1 MNIHQLRYFVE
12 IIKHGSISK
21 ASVALYVS
29 QPSISNSIKK
39 LEEEVGATLIMR
51 NNKGIM
57 LTKEGED
64 IYKYAVIV
72 LEQVDKI
79 KRVSESDET
88 SSLRVVSTNYSPV
101 MEAFVKL
108 CKEYESKSK
117 VVFNIK
123 NDDLMGVIKSVYN
136 LESDIGVLLI
146 NKQSLEL
153 CESIIK
159 TNNIEFFKLYDVS
172 VNVNISKTN
181 PLVSKEPF
189 PFEELKDYM
198 YVRYDDNNNTI
209 SYIPELSSLN
219 IINPN
224 KIISVTDREL
234 KCNVV
239 SQTNAFSI
247 GCTLHPRFLKNFN
260 IVAIPIPGNFST
272 LGYVKLKNSI
282 LSDEAKDFIK
292 ILRDILK

>member
-21 ASVALYVS
+21 ASLALYVS

-39 LEEEVGATLIMR
+39 LEEEVGATLILR

-64 IYKYAVIV
+64 IYKYANIV

-79 KRVSESDET
+79 KRVSETDET
-88 SSLRVVSTNYSPV
+88 SSLRIVSTNYSPV

-108 CKEYESKSK
+108 CREYESKTK
-117 VVFNIK
+117 VNFNIK
-123 NDDLMGVIKSVYN
+123 NDDLMGVIKGVYN
-136 LESDIGVLLI
+136 MECNLGVLLI

-153 CESIIK
+153 CESILK
-159 TNNIEFFKLYDVS
+159 TNNIEFYKLYDVS
-172 VNVNISKTN
+172 VNVNISKTH
-181 PLVSKEPF
+181 PLVNKDPF

-198 YVRYDDNNNTI
+198 YVRYDDNNTI

-234 KCNVV
+234 KCNIV

-247 GCTLHPRFLKNFN
+247 GCTLHPRFLNSFN
-260 IVAIPIPGNFST
+260 IAAIPIPGNFST

-282 LSDEAKDFIK
+282 ISDEAKAFIK
-292 ILRDILK
+292 ILREILK

>member
-21 ASVALYVS
+21 ASQALYVS
-29 QPSISNSIKK
+29 QPSVSNSIKR
-39 LEEEVGATLIMR
+39 LEEEVGATLILR

-64 IYKYAVIV
+64 IYQYAKIV

-79 KRVSESDET
+79 KKISETNDSYSFRIVT
-88 SSLRVVSTNYSPV
+88 TNYSPV

-108 CKEYESKSK
+108 CSEYESKTK
-117 VVFNIK
+117 LDFNIK
-123 NDDLMGVIKSVYN
+123 NDDLMGVIESVYN
-136 LESDIGVLLI
+136 LECDLGILLI
-146 NKQSLEL
+146 NDQSLEL
-153 CESIIK
+153 CESILK
-159 TNNIEFFKLYDVS
+159 TYNIEFFKLYNVP
-172 VNVNISKTN
+172 VNINISDTH
-181 PLVSKEPF
+181 PLVSKDPF

-198 YVRYDDNNNTI
+198 YVRYADEKSNTI
-209 SYIPELSSLN
+209 SYMPELSTLN
-219 IINPN
+219 IISPN
-224 KIISVTDREL
+224 KVISVTDREL

-239 SQTNAFSI
+239 SQTDAFSI

-260 IVAIPIPGNFST
+260 IVAIPIPGSFST

-282 LSDEAKDFIK
+282 LSDEAKSFIK
-292 ILRDILK
+292 ILKK

>member
-79 KRVSESDET
+79 KRVSETDET

-108 CKEYESKSK
+108 CNEYESKSK
-117 VVFNIK
+117 VAFNMK

-172 VNVNISKTN
+172 VNVNISSTH
-181 PLVSKEPF
+181 PLVSRDPF

-224 KIISVTDREL
+224 RVISVTDREL

-282 LSDEAKDFIK
+282 LSEEAKDFIK

>member
-79 KRVSESDET
+79 KRVSEADET

-117 VVFNIK
+117 VAFNIK

-172 VNVNISKTN
+172 VNVNLSSTH
-181 PLVSKEPF
+181 PLVGKEPF

-282 LSDEAKDFIK
+282 LSEEAKDFIK

>member
-21 ASVALYVS
+21 ASQSLYVS
-29 QPSISNSIKK
+29 QPSVSNSIKR
-39 LEEEVGATLIMR
+39 LEEEVGATLILR

-64 IYKYAVIV
+64 IYQYAKIV

-79 KRVSESDET
+79 KKVSEINDSY
-88 SSLRVVSTNYSPV
+88 SFRVVTTNYSPV

-108 CKEYESKSK
+108 CSEYESKTK
-117 VVFNIK
+117 LDFNIK
-123 NDDLMGVIKSVYN
+123 NDDLMGVIESVYN
-136 LESDIGVLLI
+136 LECDLGILLI
-146 NKQSLEL
+146 NDQSLEL
-153 CESIIK
+153 CESILK
-159 TNNIEFFKLYDVS
+159 TYNIEFFKLYNVP
-172 VNVNISKTN
+172 VNINISDAH
-181 PLVSKEPF
+181 PLVSKDPF

-198 YVRYDDNNNTI
+198 YVRYADEKSNTI
-209 SYIPELSSLN
+209 SYMPELSTLN
-219 IINPN
+219 IINTN
-224 KIISVTDREL
+224 KVISVTDREL

-260 IVAIPIPGNFST
+260 IVAIPIPGSFST

-282 LSDEAKDFIK
+282 LSDEAKSFIK
-292 ILRDILK
+292 ILKK

>member
-12 IIKHGSISK
+12 IIRQGSISK

-39 LEEEVGATLIMR
+39 LEEEVGATLILR

-64 IYKYAVIV
+64 IYKYANIV

-79 KRVSESDET
+79 KRVSETDET
-88 SSLRVVSTNYSPV
+88 SSLRIVSTNYSPV

-108 CKEYESKSK
+108 CMEYESKTK
-117 VVFNIK
+117 VNFNIK

-136 LESDIGVLLI
+136 MECDIGVLLI

-153 CESIIK
+153 CESILK
-159 TNNIEFFKLYDVS
+159 TNNIEFYKLYDVS
-172 VNVNISKTN
+172 VNINISKSH
-181 PLVSKEPF
+181 PLVNKDPF

-198 YVRYDDNNNTI
+198 YVRYDDNSAI

-234 KCNVV
+234 KCNIV

-282 LSDEAKDFIK
+282 ISDEASVFIK
-292 ILRDILK
+292 ILRDIFK

>member
-1 MNIHQLRYFVE
+1 MNIHQLKYFVE

-64 IYKYAVIV
+64 IYKYANIV
-72 LEQVDKI
+72 LDQVDKI
-79 KRVSESDET
+79 KRVSETDET

-108 CKEYESKSK
+108 CKEYEAKSK
-117 VVFNIK
+117 VIFNIK

-159 TNNIEFFKLYDVS
+159 TNNIEFVKLYDVS
-172 VNVNISKTN
+172 VNVNISKTH